1 LTSRKTIARM
11 SLYRRLLIS
20 LRDAGTTH
28 VYSHQLAR
36 LAEVTAAQVRRDFM
50 AIGYSGSPTRG
61 YEIEQCIESIGTFLD
76 APDRQ
81 SVALVGVGKL
91 GRSVLAHFA
100 GRRPKLA
107 IVACFDDDLTKV
119 GTSIEGCRCHHVDD
133 LESVIGKRAIE
144 IAIIAVPAEAAQA
157 VADRLVRGG
166 VRSIVSFAST
176 PLHVPPGVTVEDM
189 DITAA
194 LETAAYFARLTPAPP
209 ETPAAETAVATPQP
223 LLEQLEGM
231 LAASHLKPADVAQ
244 RIGARIVTAHAGTK
258 REIARIYAG
267 DRVSDLLDQASD
279 KTLLVTNLMSL
290 QLLRLAELMDV
301 PAVCFV
307 NGVAPEPAVITKA
320 DATGTTLMVSPIG
333 VFETCG
339 MIYQSLEQHPAQNG
353 APAQERA

>member
-1 LTSRKTIARM
+1 M

-20 LRDAGTTH
+20 LSDAGTTH

-61 YEIEQCIESIGTFLD
+61 YEIEQCIESIGAFLD
-76 APDRQ
+76 APERQ
-81 SVALVGVGKL
+81 SVALVGVGRL
-91 GRSVLAHFA
+91 GRSVLAHFS

-107 IVACFDDDLTKV
+107 IVACFDDDASKV

-133 LESVIGKRAIE
+133 LERVVTKRKIE
-144 IAIIAVPAEAAQA
+144 IAIIAVPAGAAQE

-176 PLHVPPGVTVEDM
+176 PLHVPAGVTVEDM

-194 LETAAYFARLTPAPP
+194 LETAAFFARQDPAPP
-209 ETPAAETAVATPQP
+209 ETPAAETAAPPAEP
-223 LLEQLEGM
+223 LLKQLEGM
-231 LAASHLKPADVAQ
+231 LSASHLRPAELAE
-244 RIGARIVTAHAGTK
+244 RIGARVVTDRAATAD
-258 REIARIYAG
+258 REIGRIYAG

-301 PAVCFV
+301 PAICFV
-307 NGVAPEPAVITKA
+307 NGVAPEPAILGKA
-320 DATGTTLMVSPIG
+320 AATGTTLMVSPIG

-339 MIYQSLEQHPAQNG
+339 LIYQSLERNPAHQADATAG
-353 APAQERA
+353 RA

>member
-1 LTSRKTIARM
+1 M

-20 LRDAGTTH
+20 LSDAGTTH
-28 VYSHQLAR
+28 VYSHQLAG

-61 YEIEQCIESIGTFLD
+61 YEIEQCIESIGAFLD

-107 IVACFDDDLTKV
+107 IVACFDDDPTKV
-119 GTSIEGCRCHHVDD
+119 GTSIEGCHCHHVDD

-144 IAIIAVPAEAAQA
+144 IAIIAVPVEAAQA
-157 VADRLVRGG
+157 VADRLVLGG

-194 LETAAYFARLTPAPP
+194 LETAAYFARLTQAPT
-209 ETPAAETAVATPQP
+209 ETPAAETAAATPQP

-244 RIGARIVTAHAGTK
+244 RIGARIVTTHAGTK

-339 MIYQSLEQHPAQNG
+339 LIYQSLEQHPAQSG
-353 APAQERA
+353 APAPERA